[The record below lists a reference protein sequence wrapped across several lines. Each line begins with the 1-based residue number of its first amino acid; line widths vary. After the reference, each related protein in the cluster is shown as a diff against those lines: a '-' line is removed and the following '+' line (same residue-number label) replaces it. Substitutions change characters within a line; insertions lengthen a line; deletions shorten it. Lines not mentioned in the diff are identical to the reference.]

1 MRRILIALAL
11 AMASTEA
18 ATQTTEG
25 AEERT
30 EQRTL
35 TERVSEWVQ
44 RTIGWAPTGQ
54 VRELQAELEQLTTA
68 LDQREDAVRR
78 NEEAVRQQAARN
90 RRRGAELR
98 NQAAA
103 LEQQEEE
110 VEEGLLQA
118 DQTMKESRAIA
129 LTAAILAAAA
139 GGWSLWRL
147 QPSTVARLKQRRRTA
162 EQGLRAMRAEWD
174 EAHAKL
180 RKKASALTAAKRK
193 NNVLRNALDGAE
205 ARCRDAMAAAEETT
219 RMNTGLRQALDG
231 METRFREAESTIR
244 LLNAANNRLKVEI
257 EDAQRNGGG
266 PGTQEGTAREFL
278 GVPAG
283 ASRNDIRAAWKRVA
297 RTVHPDHCGG
307 PEAKRLMQLANDAL
321 AWLGAA

>member
-1 MRRILIALAL
+1 
-11 AMASTEA
+11 
-18 ATQTTEG
+18 
-25 AEERT
+25 
-30 EQRTL
+30 
-35 TERVSEWVQ
+35 
-44 RTIGWAPTGQ
+44 
-54 VRELQAELEQLTTA
+54 
-68 LDQREDAVRR
+68 
-78 NEEAVRQQAARN
+78 
-90 RRRGAELR
+90 
-98 NQAAA
+98 
-103 LEQQEEE
+103 
-110 VEEGLLQA
+110 
-118 DQTMKESRAIA
+118 
-129 LTAAILAAAA
+129 
-139 GGWSLWRL
+139 
-147 QPSTVARLKQRRRTA
+147 
-162 EQGLRAMRAEWD
+162 MRAEWD